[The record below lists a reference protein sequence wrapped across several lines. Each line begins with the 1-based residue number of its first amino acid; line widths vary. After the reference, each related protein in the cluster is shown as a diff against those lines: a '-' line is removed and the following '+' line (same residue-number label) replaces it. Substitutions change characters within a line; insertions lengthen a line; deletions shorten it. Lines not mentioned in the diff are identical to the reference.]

1 MTEPAARA
9 PLAVARR
16 AQLLDALQRAGTVR
30 VGDLTVLLGVTTATV
45 RRDIA
50 QLAREGLV
58 RKVHG
63 GAALVSTDDAGSDA
77 DPSPSSGTGAVG
89 CVGMLVPS
97 IDYYW
102 PEVARGAEDEAKR
115 YGLRMLLRGSSYETT
130 DEQPQLA
137 RLVQQPGVRALVI
150 APSMSAPTAASTIAW
165 LATLPVPVVLV
176 ERSAHVEPHHAV
188 MESVV
193 SDHALGAA
201 LAVRH
206 LASLGHRRVGV
217 VLGRDSPTSPHVR
230 RGWRQ
235 AAAECG
241 LSPDCAVDVDVP
253 GPRSGQWD
261 SALDAAIDAC
271 LSNGTTALL
280 VHADAEAM
288 AIVQRL
294 EERGVSVPEKFS
306 VVAYDDEVAGLFT
319 PPLTAVRPPRTSVGR
334 AAVGLAVARLADA
347 GRPTHRV
354 VLSPTLRVRGSTGPP
369 PEPHG

>member
-1 MTEPAARA
+1 MSELDGRG

-16 AQLLDALQRAGTVR
+16 AQLLDALQREGTVR
-30 VGDLTVLLGVTTATV
+30 VGDLTVMLGVTTATV

-63 GAALVSTDDAGSDA
+63 GAALVSADDPTPEPDA
-77 DPSPSSGTGAVG
+77 ASSTETGTVG
-89 CVGMLVPS
+89 YVGMLVPS

-102 PEVARGAEDEAKR
+102 PEVARGAEEEAKK
-115 YGLRMLLRGSSYETT
+115 YGLRVMLRGSSYETT

-137 RLVQQPGVRALVI
+137 RLVQQPGVQGLVI
-150 APSMSAPTAASTIAW
+150 APSMSAPTAASTVTW
-165 LATLPVPVVLV
+165 LASLPVPVVLV
-176 ERSAHVEPHHAV
+176 ERAADVEPHHAV

-217 VLGRDSPTSPHVR
+217 VLGRESPTSPHVR
-230 RGWRQ
+230 RGWRE
-235 AAAECG
+235 AAIECG
-241 LSPDCAVDVDVP
+241 LSPDSSVDVDLP
-253 GPRSGQWD
+253 DARSGQWD
-261 SALDAAIDAC
+261 SALDAALDAC
-271 LSNGTTALL
+271 LSSGTTALL

-294 EERGVSVPEKFS
+294 EERGVSVPDRFS

-334 AAVGLAVARLADA
+334 AAVGLVAARLADPD
-347 GRPTHRV
+347 RPTHRII
-354 VLSPTLRVRGSTGPP
+354 LSPTLRVRGSTAPP
-369 PEPHG
+369 PAPH